1 MASRRKGTQRVGRQW
16 LFNQSLIGWLL
27 LCLSGSW
34 AFLSRH
40 KRDARH
46 CHFTCFA
53 AKGKQHWAALLPAT
67 GTKTKSAR
75 PDRQIRPVAA
85 ASWACQA
92 ATAAL
97 ESQSSDRMKHWV
109 CGARKSRRVP
119 TVGISCVGSRCQLIA
134 SRLAVQLQADCKGD
148 ASRSGCALTT
158 SPPPPPLSGSVQTLP
173 PSVSARPSPLHFT

>member
-1 MASRRKGTQRVGRQW
+1 MASRRKGTQRVGRQS

-27 LCLSGSW
+27 LCLSGSG
-34 AFLSRH
+34 AFLSWH

-53 AKGKQHWAALLPAT
+53 AKGKQHRAALLLAT
-67 GTKTKSAR
+67 GTKTKSAGH
-75 PDRQIRPVAA
+75 QIRPVAA

-97 ESQSSDRMKHWV
+97 DSQSS
-109 CGARKSRRVP
+109 GPNETLGLLSRKITAYGRRVP
-119 TVGISCVGSRCQLIA
+119 TVGISCVGSRCELIA
-134 SRLAVQLQADCKGD
+134 LRLAVQLQADCKGD
-148 ASRSGCALTT
+148 EERLRFDDVA
-158 SPPPPPLSGSVQTLP
+158 PFSGSVQTLP